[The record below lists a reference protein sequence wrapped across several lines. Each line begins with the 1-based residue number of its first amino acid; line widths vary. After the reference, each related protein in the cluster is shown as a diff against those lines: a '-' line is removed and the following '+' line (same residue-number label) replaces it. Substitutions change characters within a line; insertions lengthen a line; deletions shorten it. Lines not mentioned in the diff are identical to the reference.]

1 MGWFSGGSSRDV
13 GRCVFGLTQASAF
26 TIIVPLAEERDA
38 GMQGCRD
45 AGMLAG
51 GFQKWLLG
59 IQKSKIVI
67 ASKIGG
73 DGGGGGQDNYLRLR
87 WNL

>member
-1 MGWFSGGSSRDV
+1 
-13 GRCVFGLTQASAF
+13 
-26 TIIVPLAEERDA
+26 
-38 GMQGCRD
+38 MQGCRD

-59 IQKSKIVI
+59 IQKSKVVI
-67 ASKIGG
+67 ASQICG
-73 DGGGGGQDNYLRLR
+73 DGGVCGGQDNYLRLQ